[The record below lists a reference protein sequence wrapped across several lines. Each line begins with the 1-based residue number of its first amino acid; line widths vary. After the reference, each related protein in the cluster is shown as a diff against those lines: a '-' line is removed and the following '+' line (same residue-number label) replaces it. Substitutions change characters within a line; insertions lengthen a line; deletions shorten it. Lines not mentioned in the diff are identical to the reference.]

1 MKKRIFISLLIGFSV
16 IGMLS
21 AQRQEGDNRNRKESF
36 EQFRTKRVAYITERV
51 NFTPE
56 EAEVF
61 WPLANELQ
69 EKKFELNK
77 PLWEAKKERQENKSQ
92 KVSKEEKKKSRLS
105 RKALT
110 EADYLKLIDI
120 NADIQLKEAQLNKE
134 YLEKFKKILSAEKI
148 FKYQKAEEE
157 FMRQIFSP
165 RNHKSDK
172 DDK

>member
-16 IGMLS
+16 VGMLS
-21 AQRQEGDNRNRKESF
+21 AQRQEGDNRKENF
-36 EQFRTKRVAYITERV
+36 ERFRTKRVAYITERV

-69 EKKFELNK
+69 EKKFKLNK
-77 PLWEAKKERQENKSQ
+77 PLREARKEGQKNEKSQ

-120 NADIQLKEAQLNKE
+120 DADIRLKEAQLNKE

-165 RNHKSDK
+165 RNHKGDK
-172 DDK
+172 